1 MGFAAGF
8 QVGAQAVERGLK
20 MRDENE
26 LKAQLAKAYAQPE
39 SFTDYTPAQQQQIQ
53 GLQTSGA
60 YDVEAV
66 PGAQGQAPTLR
77 YTPKQGLDLQGDMP
91 GGPIEVA
98 PQQVQR
104 YGGQTVAGQFDPN
117 LLRGLQMR
125 EAARVVGASGDP
137 VRAAQLLQQADD
149 IEYNAKMRPLQEQA
163 TRQQLELGGVQLG
176 AAKRTEATT
185 VANNTAMQ
193 EMADL
198 RTKGPITQETISALA
213 KKHGADPTQLLNA
226 ELAQYNFT
234 TASLEAESKALNK
247 QLSKAALGGIPG
259 MNKFLADKFDPDKTD
274 SVTPEI
280 VQTKA
285 GFVVMYGGRQLG
297 EYGAHKSLNELVSN
311 VSGMISG
318 DPLGTA
324 KTLSQIR
331 ASNAVAAANEAD
343 AGLAGLKGEKLKAET
358 GYYQNRGQLDKMGAT
373 QYFTGS
379 DGNMYASTP
388 VFGKKGLEFQTT
400 QVNPENIKLQKPGA
414 EGKDMKPGKVEEE
427 GNKATIGGKLHIAD
441 GNGKWIPADGNGKPI
456 GILPSDR
463 TKALEKAGVPTNL
476 IPQIPWN
483 TNGTEVMF
491 GGKAYDV
498 KNPADL
504 KELKA
509 DYKRLGANTIAVEEA
524 QRNIPGRNTGLFSVG
539 QPYDPYGMSLRP
551 RMGATQAELDAFEAN
566 KQLRLRN
573 QAISQ
578 RQTDLYNQQ
587 QLGLE

>member
-8 QVGAQAVERGLK
+8 QTGAQAVERGLK
-20 MRDENE
+20 LREDEQLRQE
-26 LKAQLAKAYAQPE
+26 LAKAYAQPE

-91 GGPIEVA
+91 GGPIEVS

-104 YGGQTVAGQFDPN
+104 YGGQTVAGQFDSN
-117 LLRGLQMR
+117 VLRGLQMR

-149 IEYNAKMRPLQEQA
+149 IEYNARMRPMQEQVA
-163 TRQQLELGGVQLG
+163 KQQLELGGVQLSS
-176 AAKRTEATT
+176 AKRTEATAA
-185 VANNTAMQ
+185 ANNAATQ

-213 KKHGADPTQLLNA
+213 KKHGADPTQLLNN

-274 SVTPEI
+274 NITPEI

-285 GFVVMYGGRQLG
+285 GFVVMYGGKQLG
-297 EYGAHKSLNELVSN
+297 EYGSHKSLNELVSN

-324 KTLSQIR
+324 KTLAQIR
-331 ASNAVAAANEAD
+331 ASNAVASANEAD
-343 AGLAGLKGEKLKAET
+343 AGLAGLKGKKLEAEAN
-358 GYYQNRGQLDKMGAT
+358 YYQNRGQLDKMGAT

-388 VFGKKGLEFQTT
+388 VFGKQGLQFETT
-400 QVNPENIKLQKPGA
+400 QVNPNNIKLQKPGT

-441 GNGKWIPADGNGKPI
+441 GNGNWIPADGNGKPI

-463 TKALEKAGVPTNL
+463 TKALEKAGIPTNL

-524 QRNIPGRNTGLFSVG
+524 QRNIPGKNTGLFSVG
-539 QPYDPYGMSLRP
+539 QPYDPYGMSMRP
-551 RMGATQAELDAFEAN
+551 RMGATQAELDAFEAS

>member
-1 MGFAAGF
+1 MGFASGF

-20 MRDENE
+20 LREDEQLRQE
-26 LKAQLAKAYAQPE
+26 LAKAYAQPE

-60 YDVEAV
+60 YDVEAI

-185 VANNTAMQ
+185 VANNAAMQ

-213 KKHGADPTQLLNA
+213 KKHGADSTQLLNA

-259 MNKFLADKFDPDKTD
+259 MNKFLADKFDPNKADNI
-274 SVTPEI
+274 TPEI

-324 KTLSQIR
+324 KTLAQIR

-400 QVNPENIKLQKPGA
+400 QVNPENIKLQKPGT

-441 GNGKWIPADGNGKPI
+441 GNGNWIPADGNGKPI

-463 TKALEKAGVPTNL
+463 TKALEKAGIPTNL

-539 QPYDPYGMSLRP
+539 QPYDPYGVSMRP
-551 RMGATQAELDAFEAN
+551 RMGATQAEIDSFEADR
-566 KQLRLRN
+566 QRRLRN
-573 QAISQ
+573 QAIAQ

-587 QLGLE
+587 QQGLE